1 MEGVKS
7 ETKASVVHCDNIFQ
21 DIRKI
26 SCKRTLFNATNFAHF
41 AHFFEEKKFHST
53 MKLQSWPRYNID
65 ELVSFGKAK

>member
-21 DIRKI
+21 DIGKI
-26 SCKRTLFNATNFAHF
+26 SCKRTLFNATNFAHG
-41 AHFFEEKKFHST
+41 EEKKFHST